1 VVLPASGVK
10 DDRYLIEPF
19 GEPIFSCAN

>member
-19 GEPIFSCAN
+19 GEAIFSCAN